1 MKNLVIIF
9 LLFACISVQAQ
20 EVFPDNGSWYR
31 KYHSIAWGHGGEVL
45 WDITTYNT
53 YWVNG
58 DTLINGDL
66 FYRLFD
72 GNTMATFIKP
82 DSLKVW
88 CGEDPGNL
96 RLLFDYGLM
105 PGDRFQFY
113 GINYPYGKENLN
125 RVVTSVDSVLIGGV
139 FRKRIHFSPFVSYGI
154 GPLFI
159 EGIGDVNFGGIE
171 LDYSYVAWWANTTTL
186 LCFSSNGTNLYG
198 NCVTGVKYI
207 TAETRIFPNPTT
219 GLLEADLSEFEL
231 PVTIKIFTSTGQL
244 INTFVL
250 NNRNQLFN
258 ISNEGLFFVAISDN
272 NRMAMQKV
280 VVLQK

>member
-1 MKNLVIIF
+1 MKNQVIIF
-9 LLFACISVQAQ
+9 FLFACFSVQAQ

-113 GINYPYGKENLN
+113 GINYPYGEENLN
-125 RVVTSVDSVLIGGV
+125 RVVTSVDSVLMGGI
-139 FRKRIHFSPFVSYGI
+139 FRKRIHFSPFDSYGI

-198 NCVTGVKYI
+198 NCFTGVKYI
-207 TAETRIFPNPTT
+207 TTETRIFPNPTT

-272 NRMAMQKV
+272 NRMAMRKV
-280 VVLQK
+280 VVHQK